1 VAYEQFTE
9 DVGNDPPWEEKTDL
23 RLLWRG
29 STTGIAFAESNPW
42 SERPGYCGT
51 GTKPKLTDPHAPPL
65 ADVSQR
71 IRLVE
76 QAERRVGSVP
86 LYPPSEEDEVVGQPE
101 QVPVGPLN
109 DLLLDVAFV
118 GKPIQCQE
126 QAVCDQVEEMFEF
139 RKRQGWD
146 KANQ

>member
-9 DVGNDPPWEEKTDL
+9 NVGNDPPWEEKTDL

-42 SERPGYCGT
+42 SKRTGYCTTVQGNEA
-51 GTKPKLTDPHAPPL
+51 DRPPCNPP

-71 IRLVE
+71 IRLVA
-76 QAERRVGSVP
+76 QAERRVGSVS